1 MLDDIQA
8 EVARYRE
15 QIRRTNRMTLSPHSR
30 YMQRWDVITTVAL
43 LFTATVTP
51 FEVGIMEPSTLSQMA
66 VDPLAWINRVVDC
79 IFLTDIVLNCFLSY
93 QELGEHGGAWIHD
106 NQKIFLRY
114 LRSYFFLDL
123 LTALPMDVI
132 VQGAIEMGSGGGTG
146 DRAGIQE
153 IAASEQPPPAFRL
166 IRMLRLVK
174 LGRIVRLQRIFRRW
188 QAFWGISFGLIAL
201 IQFAVLIV
209 IMAHWLACVWVLIGC
224 NNAYVVPAWRQTKTR
239 GSLTRTQLSRVIDLQ
254 HRSTPPLPR
263 KSMASRCT
271 PRCRAS
277 SPADQALCRPLP
289 RQNITQ
295 SFMVIVGSSV
305 WAYVLSSGCGI
316 IATLNPNG
324 VIIGI

>member
-1 MLDDIQA
+1 MKVRRSVEEMMMLEEVEPDEAYSDSKSFNSLAKERATAEGFQQTFQLQSALNRQKTTRAERQQMLDDIQA
-8 EVARYRE
+8 QAARYRE

-209 IMAHWLACVWVLIGC
+209 IMAHWLACVWVLIGR
-224 NNAYVVPAWRQTKTR
+224 NNAYVVPAW
-239 GSLTRTQLSRVIDLQ
+239 
-254 HRSTPPLPR
+254 
-263 KSMASRCT
+263 A
-271 PRCRAS
+271 
-277 SPADQALCRPLP
+277 ADEDAWEPDPHAAFAR
-289 RQNITQ
+289 N
-295 SFMVIVGSSV
+295 
-305 WAYVLSSGCGI
+305 
-316 IATLNPNG
+316 
-324 VIIGI
+324 